1 MARVVVV
8 GGGFGGI
15 ATALRL
21 AKLRHDVILLENDD
35 RLGGRLRRRERGE
48 FSWDQHSD
56 TFTLPAVLR
65 DLFRKTGR
73 PLERELDLTHVA
85 PGRRHVFSDL
95 TRLDLPMG
103 SRGAQVTAINRALG
117 AGGEAWSTWL
127 DSLGPVWEVLRQR
140 VLERPFAGR
149 SDLDRNQLKTLR
161 PRRVVRTLAR
171 RTFKDHRLRAIVLD
185 AVRAPGQPTRSTPGF
200 VAVTHHVERLFG
212 RWSVDGGMPALL
224 ATLESRLDLR
234 GVDVRLGVRALDV
247 EGDAAGVRAVETDD
261 GPVGADIVVWAA
273 PTPPPALPPADG
285 LPLIPP
291 AVTHLG
297 LGIDAPDLPTDTV
310 LHANPVVTVHTGG
323 ASPLGYRTWTVEH
336 SGAGGEDI
344 LRTLARRGLNV
355 TDHVVERVD
364 LSPTDRLI
372 ETGPAFGWQWQ
383 GWRSALDRPGV
394 GPASMSGLH
403 FAGASALLGPGLEL
417 VGLGAASVAETIGRA

>member
-21 AKLRHDVILLENDD
+21 AKLRHEVVLLERDE
-35 RLGGRLRRRERGE
+35 RLGGRLRCRERGE
-48 FSWDQHSD
+48 FRWDQHPES
-56 TFTLPAVLR
+56 FTLPAVLR

-73 PLERELDLTHVA
+73 PLERELDLEHLT

-95 TRLDLPMG
+95 TRLDLPMA
-103 SRGAQVTAINRALG
+103 SRGRQVSAIDDALG
-117 AGGEAWSTWL
+117 AGGDAWSTWV
-127 DSLGPVWEVLRQR
+127 DSLAPVWEVLRQR

-149 SDLDRNQLKTLR
+149 IDLDRHQLRALR

-171 RTFKDHRLRAIVLD
+171 QTFKDHRLRAILLD
-185 AVRAPGQPTRSTPGF
+185 SVRAQGQPTRSTPAF
-200 VAVTHHVERLFG
+200 VAVAHHVERAFG
-212 RWSVDGGMPALL
+212 RWRVDGGMSALVE
-224 ATLESRLDLR
+224 TLEGRLDLR
-234 GVDVRLGVRALDV
+234 GVDVRRGVQALDV
-247 EGDAAGVRAVETDD
+247 RGSAAGVRGVDTGDEVFD
-261 GPVGADIVVWAA
+261 ADVVVWAA
-273 PTPPPALPPADG
+273 PTPPPAVPPYRG

-297 LGIDAPDLPTDTV
+297 LTVDAPDLPVETV

-323 ASPLGYRTWTVEH
+323 SSPLGYRTWTVEH
-336 SGAGGEDI
+336 SGAGGEDV
-344 LRTLARRGLNV
+344 LTTLARRGLNV
-355 TDHVVERVD
+355 ADFVVERVD

-372 ETGPAFGWQWQ
+372 ESGPGFGWQWQ

-394 GPASMSGLH
+394 GTPPMPGLY
-403 FAGASALLGPGLEL
+403 FAGAAAHPGPSLEL
-417 VGLGAASVAETIGRA
+417 VGLGAAAAAESIGRA